1 MLLRWILS
9 WECSKNNTLLI
20 CAPFRVPTDYYP
32 LIIRY
37 PHVLRFS
44 HPIARRRNHWS
55 KTMLT
60 NVISWTVKAPTKIY
74 ASPLTTSKAIRV
86 VTSGISPKIEE
97 RVVHLEILYNFFS
110 LLFSLPLPTW
120 MNRMVKRGGESGK
133 HVERLKITSRNQKQR
148 ELWRQRAL
156 GKYCPAPPNDLG
168 QVHGQH
174 CSNLTLPPRHFH
186 LGFYNFLHSHS
197 PWEYVKEQGW
207 TKRKWDARIYFWK
220 EHWVCGYACAR
231 VRACVCVCDVREW
244 TKGWMERRCPNG
256 SGGFVLDHWETS
268 PKPPIKTQRRVQP
281 LSGQFLELCWFYG
294 SKLVLCNVSPH
305 QNLPRGICAM
315 WGHSEPQSNL

>member
-97 RVVHLEILYNFFS
+97 RVVHLEILYNFFPFS
-110 LLFSLPLPTW
+110 SPFLFPLEW
-120 MNRMVKRGGESGK
+120 IEWWSVGESLG
-133 HVERLKITSRNQKQR
+133 NM
-148 ELWRQRAL
+148 WR
-156 GKYCPAPPNDLG
+156 DLRS
-168 QVHGQH
+168 QVGIK
-174 CSNLTLPPRHFH
+174 S
-186 LGFYNFLHSHS
+186 
-197 PWEYVKEQGW
+197 KENSEG
-207 TKRKWDARIYFWK
+207 R
-220 EHWVCGYACAR
+220 EHWVNT
-231 VRACVCVCDVREW
+231 VPLHQ
-244 TKGWMERRCPNG
+244 TT
-256 SGGFVLDHWETS
+256 LDKYMDSTA
-268 PKPPIKTQRRVQP
+268 PI
-281 LSGQFLELCWFYG
+281 
-294 SKLVLCNVSPH
+294 
-305 QNLPRGICAM
+305 
-315 WGHSEPQSNL
+315 